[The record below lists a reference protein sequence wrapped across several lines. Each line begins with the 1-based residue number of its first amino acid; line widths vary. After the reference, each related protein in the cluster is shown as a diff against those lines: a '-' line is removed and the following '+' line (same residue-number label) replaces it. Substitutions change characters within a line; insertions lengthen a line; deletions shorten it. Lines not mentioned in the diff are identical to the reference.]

1 MVITKLLSGYSLPGI
16 HDENDHVYNP
26 KIVRIGLKPHH
37 SVKAV
42 SMDYLVYSHS
52 LSNCELNNE

>member
-1 MVITKLLSGYSLPGI
+1 MSCLGI

-37 SVKAV
+37 SVQAV
-42 SMDYLVYSHS
+42 SMDYLVSVHYKLWLRFNFSRF
-52 LSNCELNNE
+52 LFV